1 MYEVIITTPY
11 NVIHYYVDSI
21 NNNPELDE
29 ILSQPWVKE
38 TRIINRMTDIVVA
51 IQEETFN
58 TIKIYG
64 FGTVLDKKDGMFK
77 VKLKDG
83 DIVMASSVV
92 RASDWAA
99 YIDERDAIVERI
111 DNKCKKLVR

>member
-21 NNNPELDE
+21 NNNPKLDE

-92 RASDWAA
+92 RASDWAS
-99 YIDERDAIVERI
+99 YVDERDAIVERI

>member
-64 FGTVLDKKDGMFK
+64 FGTILDKKDRMFK
-77 VKLKDG
+77 VKLEDG
-83 DIVMASSVV
+83 NIVMANSVV

-99 YIDERDAIVERI
+99 YVNERDAIVERI

>member
-21 NNNPELDE
+21 NNNPKLDE

-38 TRIINRMTDIVVA
+38 TKIINRMTDIVVA

-83 DIVMASSVV
+83 DIVMTSSVV

-99 YIDERDAIVERI
+99 YVDERDAIVERI

>member
-11 NVIHYYVDSI
+11 NVINYYVDSI

-99 YIDERDAIVERI
+99 YVDERDAIVERI

>member
-38 TRIINRMTDIVVA
+38 TKIINRMTDIVVA
-51 IQEETFN
+51 IQEETLN

-99 YIDERDAIVERI
+99 YVDERDAIVERI

>member
-1 MYEVIITTPY
+1 MYEVIITTSY
-11 NVIHYYVDSI
+11 NVIRYYVDSI

-29 ILSQPWVKE
+29 ILNQPWVKE

-64 FGTVLDKKDGMFK
+64 FGTVLGKKDGMFK

-92 RASDWAA
+92 KANDWAA
-99 YIDERDAIVERI
+99 YVDERDAIVERI

>member
-92 RASDWAA
+92 KASDWAA
-99 YIDERDAIVERI
+99 YVDKRDAIVERI

>member
-11 NVIHYYVDSI
+11 NVINYYVDSI

-38 TRIINRMTDIVVA
+38 TRIINRITDIVVA

-99 YIDERDAIVERI
+99 YVDERDAIVERI

>member
-11 NVIHYYVDSI
+11 NVIYYYVDSI
-21 NNNPELDE
+21 NNNPKLDE

-38 TRIINRMTDIVVA
+38 TKIINRMTDIVVA

-64 FGTVLDKKDGMFK
+64 FGTVLDKKDEMFK

-83 DIVMASSVV
+83 DIVIASNVV

-99 YIDERDAIVERI
+99 YVDERDAIVERI

>member
-11 NVIHYYVDSI
+11 NVINYYVDSI

-38 TRIINRMTDIVVA
+38 TKIINRMTDIVVA

-64 FGTVLDKKDGMFK
+64 FGTVLDKKDGIFK

-99 YIDERDAIVERI
+99 YVDERDAIVERI

>member
-1 MYEVIITTPY
+1 MYEVIITTTY
-11 NVIHYYVDSI
+11 NVINYYVDSI

-99 YIDERDAIVERI
+99 YVDERDAIVERI

>member
-99 YIDERDAIVERI
+99 YVDERDAIVERI

>member
-1 MYEVIITTPY
+1 MYEIIITTPY

-38 TRIINRMTDIVVA
+38 TKIINRMTDIVVA

-83 DIVMASSVV
+83 DIVMASNVV

-99 YIDERDAIVERI
+99 YVDERDAIVERI

>member
-21 NNNPELDE
+21 NNNQELDE

-64 FGTVLDKKDGMFK
+64 FGTVLDKKDGIFK
-77 VKLKDG
+77 VKLEDG
-83 DIVMASSVV
+83 DIVMANSVV
-92 RASDWAA
+92 KASDWAA
-99 YIDERDAIVERI
+99 YVDERDAIVERI
-111 DNKCKKLVR
+111 DNKCKRLER

>member
-1 MYEVIITTPY
+1 MYEIIITTPY

-38 TRIINRMTDIVVA
+38 TKIINRMTDIVVA

-83 DIVMASSVV
+83 DIVMASNVV

-99 YIDERDAIVERI
+99 YIDERDAIIERI

>member
-21 NNNPELDE
+21 NNNQELDE

-38 TRIINRMTDIVVA
+38 TKIINRMTDIVVA

-64 FGTVLDKKDGMFK
+64 FGTVLDKKDRMFK

-99 YIDERDAIVERI
+99 YVDERDAIVERI

>member
-11 NVIHYYVDSI
+11 NVINYYVDSI

-38 TRIINRMTDIVVA
+38 TRIINRMTDVVVA

-64 FGTVLDKKDGMFK
+64 LGTVLDKKDGIFK

-99 YIDERDAIVERI
+99 YVDERDAIVERI

>member
-21 NNNPELDE
+21 NNNPKLDE

-38 TRIINRMTDIVVA
+38 TKIINRMTDIVVA

-77 VKLKDG
+77 VKLKDE

-99 YIDERDAIVERI
+99 YVDERDAIVERI

>member
-1 MYEVIITTPY
+1 MYEVIITTQY
-11 NVIHYYVDSI
+11 NVINYYVDSI

>member
-21 NNNPELDE
+21 NNSPELDE
-29 ILSQPWVKE
+29 ILSQPWVEE

-64 FGTVLDKKDGMFK
+64 FGTVLDKKNGMFR
-77 VKLKDG
+77 VKLEDG
-83 DIVMASSVV
+83 DIVMANSVV
-92 RASDWAA
+92 KASDWAA
-99 YIDERDAIVERI
+99 YVDERGARIERI
-111 DNKCKKLVR
+111 DVKCKKLER

>member
-1 MYEVIITTPY
+1 MHEVIITTPY

-21 NNNPELDE
+21 NNNQELDE

-38 TRIINRMTDIVVA
+38 TKIINRMTDIVVA

-77 VKLKDG
+77 VELKDG
-83 DIVMASSVV
+83 DIVMANSVV
-92 RASDWAA
+92 RASDWAT
-99 YIDERDAIVERI
+99 YVDERDAIVERI